1 MTQLHFTST
10 GSGTPLV
17 ILHGLFGSAKNWQS
31 HARFLATK
39 FRVINVDLRNHGDS
53 FHSDT
58 MNYRVMA
65 EDVVQLLDQL
75 EVSQC
80 NLLGHSMGGKVA
92 MTVAQKY
99 PARVARLIVAD
110 IAPLAYSHHYD
121 DLIDPIM
128 SIALDSIE
136 SRAQVDRL
144 LRSSI
149 PEDQLRAFLLQNLA
163 REQDGWRWRVNWV
176 VIKRDME
183 NLTGFEIGPDDW
195 QVSIPTLFIRGAN
208 SDYIDESG
216 IEVIESHFS
225 NANIETITGAGHWLQ
240 AEKPEQFDQLV
251 IDFLGN

>member
-1 MTQLHFTST
+1 
-10 GSGTPLV
+10 
-17 ILHGLFGSAKNWQS
+17 
-31 HARFLATK
+31 
-39 FRVINVDLRNHGDS
+39 
-53 FHSDT
+53 

-65 EDVVQLLDQL
+65 DDVLQLLDHL

-92 MTVAQKY
+92 MIVAQKC

-110 IAPLAYSHHYD
+110 IAPLAYSHQYD
-121 DLIDPIM
+121 DLIAPIM
-128 SIALDSIE
+128 CFTLDSIE
-136 SRAQVDRL
+136 SRAQIDQL
-144 LRSSI
+144 LRANI
-149 PEDQLRAFLLQNLA
+149 PEHQLRAFLLQNLV
-163 REQDGWRWRVNWV
+163 REQDGWRWRVNWA

-183 NLTGFEIGPDDW
+183 NLTGFEISPDDW

-208 SDYIDESG
+208 SDYIDEPA

-251 IDFLGN
+251 INFLGN